1 MNKITLILPD
11 DTKFISV
18 TTVRAVD
25 LLEKKQIQA
34 QVFVISSDV
43 AELHMNG
50 RGEITKI
57 YKFAEDE

>member
-43 AELHMNG
+43 AELHMNEEG
-50 RGEITKI
+50 HLQRI
-57 YKFAEDE
+57 YKFTEDE